1 MRKKEERRGP
11 TLFDFIQQDT
21 KQEEKERPTKTEGGK
36 DVSDELL
43 DLIKSRGR
51 ITKEEAT
58 RWAKERGVSTADL
71 IRAVGRL
78 VAEKKIR
85 KKLDDE
91 GNLVYEVYG

>member
-11 TLFDFIQQDT
+11 TLFDFIQQDR
-21 KQEEKERPTKTEGGK
+21 KQVEERPTKTEGGK
-36 DVSDELL
+36 DVSDELF

-78 VAEKKIR
+78 VAERKIR
-85 KKLDDE
+85 KRLDDE

>member
-11 TLFDFIQQDT
+11 TLFDFIQQDR
-21 KQEEKERPTKTEGGK
+21 KQEERPTKTEGGK
-36 DVSDELL
+36 DVSDELF

-85 KKLDDE
+85 KRLDDE

>member
-11 TLFDFIQQDT
+11 TLFDFIQQGR
-21 KQEEKERPTKTEGGK
+21 KQEEERPTKTVGGK

-85 KKLDDE
+85 KRLDDE

>member
-11 TLFDFIQQDT
+11 TLFDFIQQDR
-21 KQEEKERPTKTEGGK
+21 KQEEERPTMTEGGK

-58 RWAKERGVSTADL
+58 RWARERGVSTADL

-85 KKLDDE
+85 KRLDDE